1 MSSTNCLKQ
10 IEEADL
16 DHQINEFDNRHTF
29 ECDDFFIL
37 QSKFPHIKF
46 RNIPDAWILLIDEL
60 LSKID
65 TSSIKSVSQFCGF
78 IKIVGAQS
86 FDVQTIEKFEKR
98 LFKIDIDYF
107 EGLCGK
113 RKQSY
118 LA

>member
-1 MSSTNCLKQ
+1 
-10 IEEADL
+10 
-16 DHQINEFDNRHTF
+16 
-29 ECDDFFIL
+29 
-37 QSKFPHIKF
+37 
-46 RNIPDAWILLIDEL
+46 
-60 LSKID
+60 
-65 TSSIKSVSQFCGF
+65 VSQFCGF

-86 FDVQTIEKFEKR
+86 FDIQTIEKFEKR